1 MVLIRWK
8 SYGKEIVS
16 SRVSIPYRYGT
27 DTCCRCRKCSK
38 ANGVSIPYRY
48 GTDTRE
54 ILNYSSIY
62 LLYSLIYP
70 LL

>member
-1 MVLIRWK
+1 MKKKLILVN
-8 SYGKEIVS
+8 IT
-16 SRVSIPYRYGT
+16 VSIPYRYGT
-27 DTCCRCRKCSK
+27 DTVASMKDRISVACLT
-38 ANGVSIPYRY
+38 GVSIPYRY

>member
-1 MVLIRWK
+1 MV
-8 SYGKEIVS
+8 YNF
-16 SRVSIPYRYGT
+16 VSIPYRYGT
-27 DTCCRCRKCSK
+27 DTEKMKQNLKRIVS
-38 ANGVSIPYRY
+38 ALFVSIPYRY